1 MKKYLKKFILALLCI
16 LCVQM
21 VFTLFNQALAA
32 PSLEPNSG
40 GMFDNQILVE
50 IHRFMLKTYRS
61 MSQVLMVG
69 HALMCYAVKVDYTC
83 FGINSD
89 WVKICF
95 LKIPDLTYLLV
106 GFLIYFTGILISM
119 CLGMYFV
126 DICFKIGFAIIFMPI
141 AIALWPF
148 PPTKNKFSEN
158 LGIIIRNSM
167 LFMLLGIGVAYCVKL
182 ISEGLFEGGKE
193 AFWDA
198 IANGK
203 SEELAESFSL
213 FSSHIFVVLF
223 ALLYGFKILQGS
235 VNNYLNTFFS
245 DAAFGGESPMHH
257 MGTQAVGMA
266 YANTVKPAMSYAK
279 DVATHQTGRAVSG
292 LGSGLIKMSSAE
304 GRQELKKGITGGY
317 NRVMGRVNS
326 AAQKTAHA
334 IRNPREV
341 YNNAMQKAAQS
352 ANKAV
357 HNVGDAVK
365 SIHDNVTAFAPTP
378 GLRESWRQEQVSR
391 FNQMVDKYAD
401 KIGNTTEKTI
411 AHGGGALKDVVK
423 HPVKNY
429 NAAMQEAGAG
439 INQAIHAGGTAVK
452 KAYRAG
458 IDAGVALGKDDAWRE
473 EKLTNFNAKVNAAT
487 DTVGAIAEIAVAKG
501 GAGVKEV
508 GKQTVA
514 ATGAAAINTMH
525 AISGNPER
533 TNTAA
538 VREKLHQKHEA
549 VNQAVDN
556 IKADIREMREAA
568 SQPATPLQPESEST
582 LTKPFKDV
590 ADPIGTVAKLANN
603 AEALRESDHKVIIKK
618 TGQVVFRALNSVK
631 AGRQAAANKLADAIE
646 KAPQKADDKIR
657 QAAQSVSDTAHTA
670 AQTTVGK
677 GAKWVG
683 EKTVGTLGKVLKG
696 FGDNLADNSSHVKKK
711 EKFDMNRWIN
721 QENYSDEAKEKMQ
734 EAAEREKY
742 RQMGEN

>member
-69 HALMCYAVKVDYTC
+69 HALMCYAIKVDYTC
-83 FGINSD
+83 MGVNVF
-89 WVKICF
+89 WKEICF
-95 LKIPDLTYLLV
+95 FKIPDLTYLLV
-106 GFLIYFTGILISM
+106 GFSIYFTGILISM

-182 ISEGLFEGGKE
+182 VSEGLFDGGKE

-257 MGTQAVGMA
+257 MGAQAVGMA

-429 NAAMQEAGAG
+429 NAAM
-439 INQAIHAGGTAVK
+439 
-452 KAYRAG
+452 
-458 IDAGVALGKDDAWRE
+458 RE
-473 EKLTNFNAKVNAAT
+473 
-487 DTVGAIAEIAVAKG
+487 D
-501 GAGVKEV
+501 
-508 GKQTVA
+508 
-514 ATGAAAINTMH
+514 
-525 AISGNPER
+525 
-533 TNTAA
+533 
-538 VREKLHQKHEA
+538 
-549 VNQAVDN
+549 
-556 IKADIREMREAA
+556 A
-568 SQPATPLQPESEST
+568 SQPATSLQPEPEST

-677 GAKWVG
+677 GAKWAG

-711 EKFDMNRWIN
+711 EKFDIKKWVNS
-721 QENYSDEAKEKMQ
+721 ENYSEEAQEKMQ
-734 EAAEREKY
+734 EAAKREEY
-742 RQMGEN
+742 RQMGDN